1 MRLGPMELGL
11 IVVLVLIL
19 FGAGRLPDVFSQLGK
34 AVKNFKDGQKDD
46 PTDVG
51 SDRPRLSEDVEDA
64 ELADKDKQKDK
75 DKAPVEEKKRA
86 S

>member
-1 MRLGPMELGL
+1 MELGL

-19 FGAGRLPDVFSQLGK
+19 FGAGRLPDVFTQVGK
-34 AVKNFKDGQKDD
+34 AFRNFKDAQKDD

-51 SDRPRLSEDVEDA
+51 GEKPPQLPDHVEDA
-64 ELADKDKQKDK
+64 ELADKAK
-75 DKAPVEEKKRA
+75 EKEKEKRRA

>member
-19 FGAGRLPDVFSQLGK
+19 FGAGRLPDVFTQVGK
-34 AVKNFKDGQKDD
+34 AFRNFKDAQKDD

-51 SDRPRLSEDVEDA
+51 HDKPPQLPDHLEEA
-64 ELADKDKQKDK
+64 ELAERERE
-75 DKAPVEEKKRA
+75 KAEKEKRRA